1 MSVTDQAMWG
11 FVQARELPLVLTR
24 LSDFTIQE
32 ATPAYLEQINVP
44 ADEVLG
50 CSVFDL
56 MDPEERPRAREAL
69 QALADG
75 TIDFYRTYRPLSQ
88 AVTNRPGVYLWSHA
102 IDFGDRRYALT
113 QARAIRAPTESPLV
127 ESLGY
132 EPVTFAIGLMDLS
145 GVVETVS
152 NNVSHVIGVKPNDL
166 IGHDLLPPEQCEF
179 WIRFH
184 SVHQHT
190 SCSMSL
196 SYTPP
201 PPFPADVVIQCL
213 LVCLAG
219 SKSFCFILS
228 REPAQFIQEIPSR
241 TAELELRLRRIAQEI
256 QASGVIHE
264 MKRLPDPTRFP
275 ELASL
280 NARQWDV
287 LTRLLGGDRVA
298 TIAHDLFLSP
308 SAVRSYLSEVF
319 RKFGVHSQAELLALL
334 RS

>member
-32 ATPAYLEQINVP
+32 ATPAYLEQINMS

-75 TIDFYRTYRPLSQ
+75 TIDFYRTYRPLSKT
-88 AVTNRPGVYLWSHA
+88 VTHRSGVYLWSHA
-102 IDFGDRRYALT
+102 IDFGERRYALT
-113 QARAIRAPTESPLV
+113 EARAIQAPTESPLV

-132 EPVTFAIGLMDLS
+132 EPVTFAVGLMDHS
-145 GVVETVS
+145 GIVETVS
-152 NNVSHVIGVKPNDL
+152 NNVSHVIGIKPDDL
-166 IGHDLLPPEQCEF
+166 IGHELLPPQQRDF
-179 WIRFH
+179 WIHFH
-184 SVHQHT
+184 SGHQH
-190 SCSMSL
+190 SGCSMSL

-201 PPFPADVVIQCL
+201 PPFPDDVVIQCL
-213 LVCLAG
+213 LICLAG
-219 SKSFCFILS
+219 SKSYCFILS
-228 REPAQFIQEIPSR
+228 REPPQFIQESPSR

-256 QASGVIHE
+256 QASGVFHD
-264 MKRLPDPTRFP
+264 MKRIPDPTRFP

-287 LTRLLGGDRVA
+287 LARLLGGDRVA
-298 TIAHDLFLSP
+298 TIAHDLYLSP
-308 SAVRSYLSEVF
+308 SAVRSYLSEIF
-319 RKFGVHSQAELLALL
+319 RKFGVHSQAELLSLL